1 MTMVWPRFGSNSQ
14 RDLKKDAKAWK
25 EMLQLKDLKRNASRK
40 KKIFS
45 SKRAIN
51 VGVRESVSE
60 QFAEEVQALI
70 LSSVNFILGA

>member
-1 MTMVWPRFGSNSQ
+1 MTMVWSRFGSNSQ
-14 RDLKKDAKAWK
+14 RDLKEDAKAWK

-40 KKIFS
+40 KMIFS
-45 SKRAIN
+45 SKGAIY